1 MKKALIAIFVLFAFT
16 CFAAPKSHPSTDASL
31 NGDYSFQVTGVH
43 LDSWG
48 LTQTCYDAQGFPH
61 STPVGGQV
69 VDTTAAIGTVAFDGS
84 GHVSGTI
91 TTYGQFDYE
100 ASNATVVLSC
110 TGPTDNG
117 HAVYKTPSTAE
128 FTGTYTIQPDGTGA
142 MTLSFGES
150 FILRLAGEDK
160 GIFSKVLITRVN
172 ADNSVGATGL
182 AVLQ

>member
-1 MKKALIAIFVLFAFT
+1 M
-16 CFAAPKSHPSTDASL
+16 
-31 NGDYSFQVTGVH
+31 N
-43 LDSWG
+43 
-48 LTQTCYDAQGFPH
+48 
-61 STPVGGQV
+61 
-69 VDTTAAIGTVAFDGS
+69 
-84 GHVSGTI
+84 GTI